1 MSVRLSEVINPK
13 TDVDSPPF
21 NDDRLLYRLLETLPA
36 AAYTCDADGLITYF
50 NEHAVRLW
58 GRAPK
63 LNDAQDRFCG
73 SFKLYSTD
81 GTPIAHDECW
91 MALALKTGTEFN
103 GQEIVIERPDG
114 DRLTVLAHANPIHDA
129 AARLLG
135 AVNVLVDI
143 SDRKRAEDDLKRRS
157 TVLAESEARFR
168 ALIEATTAVV
178 WTTRPDGWVEDMPQW
193 HALTGQNVE
202 GTRGFGW
209 LDAIHP
215 DDRETTRK
223 IWLSALETHAPIDT
237 EYRLRQR
244 DGDYRWYN
252 MRIVPMLNDDGAV
265 REWVGVCVDVEE
277 RKRGHEERTRLV
289 AIVESSD
296 DAIVGKTL
304 DGIITS
310 WNRGAET
317 IFGYTAAEAV
327 GKHISLIIPQERRA
341 EEEDV
346 LARVRRGEKVD
357 HFDTERR
364 AKDGR
369 RLSISLTVSPIKD
382 NRGRVI
388 GASKVA
394 RDITERG
401 LAEEALRRAKA
412 DAEDAQRLAEAANRT
427 KSEFLASMSHELRTP
442 LNAILGYA
450 ELVEL
455 GIYGPV
461 SEGQRGAM
469 GRLRR
474 SAEHLLALVNDVLG
488 FAKLEAGVVQY
499 DIAPVPIDALL
510 SSLEALI
517 APQLAAR
524 ALRYCHEACDPSIKA
539 QADADKVKQIVV
551 NLLANAIKFTPA
563 GGEITLASA
572 ADGGRVRIDVRD
584 TGMGIPPDRLEAIFE
599 PFVQAERRLGH
610 PGEGVGLGL
619 AISRELA
626 RAMGGDITV
635 ASTLEKGSTF
645 TLTLPAAS

>member
-1 MSVRLSEVINPK
+1 MLARLTEANNPK
-13 TDVDSPPF
+13 ANADLPLLRDE
-21 NDDRLLYRLLETLPA
+21 RLVYGLLETLPA

-63 LNDAQDRFCG
+63 LNDAEDRFCG
-73 SFKLYSTD
+73 SFKLYSPD
-81 GTPIAHDECW
+81 GSPIAHDECW

-114 DRLTVLAHANPIHDA
+114 DRLTVLAHANPIRDS

-143 SDRKRAEDDLKRRS
+143 SDRKRAEEDLRQRS
-157 TVLAESEARFR
+157 TVVAESEARFR
-168 ALIEATTAVV
+168 ALVEATATVV
-178 WTTRPDGWVEDMPQW
+178 WTMRADGWVEDMPGW
-193 HALTGQNVE
+193 HALTGQSPEEN
-202 GTRGFGW
+202 RGFGW

-215 DDRETTRK
+215 DDRETMRK
-223 IWLSALETHAPIDT
+223 IWLSALETRTPIDG
-237 EYRLRQR
+237 EYRLRQS
-244 DGDYRWYN
+244 DDTYRWCN
-252 MRIVPMLNDDGAV
+252 VRIVPMLTDDGAV

-277 RKRGHEERTRLV
+277 RKRGHEERARLA

-317 IFGYTAAEAV
+317 IFGYTAAEAL
-327 GKHISLIIPQERRA
+327 GKHISLIIPLERRA
-341 EEEDV
+341 EEADV

-357 HFDTERR
+357 HFDTERHT
-364 AKDGR
+364 KNGR
-369 RLSISLTVSPIKD
+369 RVSISLTVSPIKD
-382 NRGRVI
+382 WEGRVI

-394 RDITERG
+394 RDVTERR

-412 DAEDAQRLAEAANRT
+412 DAEEARRLADAANRT

-450 ELVEL
+450 ELVAL

-461 SEGQRGAM
+461 SEGQRNAM

-474 SAEHLLALVNDVLG
+474 SGEHLLALVNDVLG

-510 SSLEALI
+510 SSLEALV

-524 ALRYCHEACDPSIKA
+524 MLRYRHEGCDPSIKV
-539 QADADKVKQIVV
+539 QADADKVRQIVV

-563 GGEITLASA
+563 GGEITLACA
-572 ADGGRVRIDVRD
+572 IEAGRVRIDVRD
-584 TGMGIPPDRLEAIFE
+584 TGMGIPPDKLEAIFE
-599 PFVQAERRLGH
+599 PFVQAERRRTH

-635 ASTLEKGSTF
+635 ASRLETGSTF
-645 TLTLPAAS
+645 TLTLPTAS